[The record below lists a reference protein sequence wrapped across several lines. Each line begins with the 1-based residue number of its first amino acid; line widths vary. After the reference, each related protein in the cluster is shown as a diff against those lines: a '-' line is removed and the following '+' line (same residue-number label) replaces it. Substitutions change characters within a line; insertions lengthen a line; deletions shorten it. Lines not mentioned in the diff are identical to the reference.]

1 MQTQLASRTQ
11 EVEKRLQL
19 QWSQQLSQSKAHS
32 EQVVLR
38 KTEEIKR
45 LMIQLQSIEQKYSQQ
60 ISQLH

>member
-45 LMIQLQSIEQKYSQQ
+45 LMIQLQSIE
-60 ISQLH
+60 